1 MRGSGQQAKHPR
13 VATTRSQTLCL
24 RGMGQRP
31 MVAKRYDPELSPTR
45 PLGVFDAACAVR
57 LAPLPVR
64 DLKSR
69 YFFTPLMQKLHE

>member
-1 MRGSGQQAKHPR
+1 MTRTGHQAKHPK
-13 VATTRSQTLCL
+13 VATTHTPTTEW

-31 MVAKRYDPELSPTR
+31 MVAKRYDPEFS
-45 PLGVFDAACAVR
+45 AACLSQVSFAVAAVC

-69 YFFTPLMQKLHE
+69 YFFT